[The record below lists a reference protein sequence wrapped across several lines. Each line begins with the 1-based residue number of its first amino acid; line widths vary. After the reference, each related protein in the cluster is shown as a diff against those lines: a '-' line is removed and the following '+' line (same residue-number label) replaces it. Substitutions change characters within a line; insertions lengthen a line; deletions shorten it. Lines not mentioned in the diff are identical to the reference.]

1 MVESPL
7 FRLLF
12 ELRKMIYEYVF
23 QAEHI
28 LVRKPR
34 MFPPMYHK
42 CWYTV
47 LDSRLSRFS
56 KPLLEVLRTR
66 NVSRQFYAETKLF
79 PFAINTLSGEPHMFV
94 AASTSM
100 PSEVV
105 EVITTVKILL
115 GWSPWEKEGCRTLAP
130 LTPFKALTGI
140 EIESKTTGVV
150 TPDMLADAEK
160 WLTGRAEREAE
171 AERETEAEKEAE
183 TEKKAKEAAE
193 RKRRLLGYGRR

>member
-7 FRLLF
+7 FRLPP

>member
-7 FRLLF
+7 FRLPL
-12 ELRKMIYEYVF
+12 ELRKMIDEYVF

-47 LDSRLSRFS
+47 LDSRLSRFP
-56 KPLLEVLRTR
+56 KPLFEVLRKK
-66 NVSRQFYAETKLF
+66 NVSRRFYAETKLF

-94 AASTSM
+94 AVSTSM

-115 GWSPWEKEGCRTLAP
+115 GWSPWEKEGCPTLAP

-140 EIESKTTGVV
+140 EIESKTIGVA

-171 AERETEAEKEAE
+171 AE
-183 TEKKAKEAAE
+183 KKAKEAAE